1 MSQDSATART
11 RRLVTTVAVGALF
24 LVAASAAPSAVTQ
37 GTKARI
43 QIGPVATSAG
53 QCTYEMAEAIGNML
67 ATALVNT
74 GRFIVV
80 TSQEAHGSPHDLE
93 VKTTITKFEPE
104 AGGGGA
110 LSGLKRSAM
119 ARVGV
124 KSQTAELTMD
134 MKLVDVASGR
144 ILKARPIQA
153 KSTNWGTDVS
163 FGGSVRD
170 IDLDTA
176 LSTFSNAPMEK
187 AVRAGLAEA
196 VGWISKETPKE
207 SYRFTGEEPLGEGAG
222 GAAAEAAG
230 GGAGDPAA
238 GQAGAA
244 PGDVAEDM
252 TLFTNYDFVPGSKVI
267 FYDDMKNEEVGEFP
281 FRWKLDS
288 GVYEVVRLGQEFWIM
303 ATADGSIRPKVADA
317 PLPPR
322 YTVEFE
328 FTNNG
333 PEFSGNYFYLYW
345 VDAKG
350 QNIGETGVYGNDKT
364 WLSILSQS
372 LADKTLSRKLTKGI
386 HTFRVMATARSIKC
400 YVDEE
405 RIANVPQVEG
415 FRPVGFRLRHRPY
428 RDPKNPTLFRGFRF
442 AEGGK
447 TMREQLA
454 ETGRIVT
461 HGILFDVNSA
471 RIKGESYRTLQEIG
485 QLLQDMP
492 DLRLSIEGH
501 TDSDGSD
508 ESNMTLSQRRA
519 DSVRTYLISTFNIAA
534 DRLESK
540 GWGESKPV
548 DTNETAEGKANN
560 RRVELVKL

>member
-1 MSQDSATART
+1 MSQNSATART
-11 RRLVTTVAVGALF
+11 RRLVTTVTVGALF
-24 LVAASAAPSAVTQ
+24 LIAASAAPPAVAQ
-37 GTKARI
+37 GPKARI
-43 QIGPVATSAG
+43 HIAQVASSAG

-67 ATALVNT
+67 ASALANT
-74 GRFIVV
+74 DRFIVFAGQDAGV
-80 TSQEAHGSPHDLE
+80 SPHDIG
-93 VKTTITKFEPE
+93 VNATVTKFEPE
-104 AGGGGA
+104 VTGGGA
-110 LSGLKRSAM
+110 LGGLRKSALV
-119 ARVGV
+119 RVGV
-124 KSQTAELTMD
+124 TSQTAEIAMD
-134 MKLVDVASGR
+134 LKLVDAASGR
-144 ILKARPIQA
+144 IIKAKEVRA

-163 FGGSVRD
+163 FGSSVRD
-170 IDLDTA
+170 VALDSA

-187 AVRAGLAEA
+187 AVRAALAEA

-207 SYRFTGEEPLGEGAG
+207 RFQFTGQEQLGEPAVGDPGAV
-222 GAAAEAAG
+222 AAG
-230 GGAGDPAA
+230 YVSE
-238 GQAGAA
+238 Q
-244 PGDVAEDM
+244 VAEDM

-303 ATADGSIRPKVADA
+303 ATSDGSIRPKVADA

-322 YTVEFE
+322 YTIEFE

-350 QNIGETGVYGNDKT
+350 QNIGETGVYGNDGT
-364 WLSILSQS
+364 WLTILRQH
-372 LADKTLSRKLTKGI
+372 LADKTLSRKLAKGV

-415 FRPVGFRLRHRPY
+415 FHPVGFRLRHRPY

-471 RIKGESYRTLQEIG
+471 KIKGESYRTLQEIG

-508 ESNMTLSQRRA
+508 EFNMTLSQRRA
-519 DSVRTYLISTFNIAA
+519 DSVRTYLISTFGVGA
-534 DRLESK
+534 DRLEAK

-548 DTNETAEGKANN
+548 DTNDTPEGKANN

>member
-1 MSQDSATART
+1 MSKGLRTWTALMGVVGLLAAGL
-11 RRLVTTVAVGALF
+11 LVSQQAGA
-24 LVAASAAPSAVTQ
+24 AGAGQ

-43 QIGPVATSAG
+43 RIGQMNNSANN
-53 QCTYEMAEAIGNML
+53 CSYEMAAAIGNML

-74 GRFIVV
+74 NKFIVFSNEGAV
-80 TSQEAHGSPHDLE
+80 ESPRDLE
-93 VKTTITKFEPE
+93 VSATVTKFEPE
-104 AGGGGA
+104 TGGGGA
-110 LSGLKRSAM
+110 LSGLKRSALLK
-119 ARVGV
+119 AGV
-124 KSQTAELTMD
+124 KSQTAEIAMD
-134 MKLVDVASGR
+134 VKLVDVATGR
-144 ILKARPIQA
+144 ILKAKAVQA
-153 KSTNWGTDVS
+153 KSTSWGADVS
-163 FGGSVRD
+163 FGEAVGSV
-170 IDLDTA
+170 DLDSA
-176 LSTFSNAPMEK
+176 LSTFMNSPMEK
-187 AVRAGLAEA
+187 AVRAALAETVA
-196 VGWISKETPKE
+196 MISKETP
-207 SYRFTGEEPLGEGAG
+207 SGYYQFAGEEQFG
-222 GAAAEAAG
+222 AEAA
-230 GGAGDPAA
+230 AKAA
-238 GQAGAA
+238 AVG
-244 PGDVAEDM
+244 PSGDVAEDM
-252 TLFTNYDFVPGSKVI
+252 TLYTNYDFVPGSKVI

-281 FRWKLDS
+281 FRWKLDR

-333 PEFSGNYFYLYW
+333 PEFTGNYFYLYW

-350 QNIGETGVYGNDKT
+350 QNIGETGVYGNDGT
-364 WLSILSQS
+364 WLIILGQT
-372 LADKTLSRKLTKGI
+372 LADKRMSKTLTKGV

-415 FRPVGFRLRHRPY
+415 FHPVGFRLRHRPY
-428 RDPKNPTLFRGFRF
+428 LDPKNPTLFRGFRF

-447 TMREQLA
+447 TMREQLT

-471 RIKGESYRTLQEIG
+471 RIKGESYQTLQEIG

-508 ESNMTLSQRRA
+508 EFNMTLSQKRA
-519 DSVRTYLISTFNIAA
+519 DSVRAYLISTFGTGA
-534 DRLESK
+534 DRLEAK
-540 GWGESKPV
+540 GWGESKPL
-548 DTNETAEGKANN
+548 DTNDTPEGKANN